1 MPGRAGTISTFDR
14 PSDPRLLPRC
24 FFVLDGKT
32 IRRRSKDAQRRRW
45 RAPTEED
52 RLLDAARTEAE
63 CRTIAD
69 VKPAW
74 PCHNAT
80 ARAKAMQEHNVS
92 SLRNLY
98 FAAGEPLNPESLRAC
113 PFAPADFD
121 EFAAIRHE
129 LNYSALECE
138 PTQGGGGGQAPR
150 HGCCFS
156 YNEVVMGSWDALK
169 FTRASAEELPLTAF
183 VEVVSTIEHN
193 ASQHDGHPKCSLLP
207 ADQSDCCSSAKDET
221 VRRGYDALIRETVA
235 RDCAMLP
242 ATGTD
247 ASRRGLVRLLCPSAR
262 RAASSFFNVT
272 GRAVPLVQLDLD
284 RVVRGDLDPFVCPSA
299 SPQL

>member
-1 MPGRAGTISTFDR
+1 
-14 PSDPRLLPRC
+14 
-24 FFVLDGKT
+24 
-32 IRRRSKDAQRRRW
+32 
-45 RAPTEED
+45 
-52 RLLDAARTEAE
+52 
-63 CRTIAD
+63 
-69 VKPAW
+69 
-74 PCHNAT
+74 
-80 ARAKAMQEHNVS
+80 MQEHNVS

-150 HGCCFS
+150 HGCCFG

-169 FTRASAEELPLTAF
+169 FTRPSAEELPLTAF
-183 VEVVSTIEHN
+183 VEVISTIEHN
-193 ASQHDGHPKCSLLP
+193 ASQHDGTF
-207 ADQSDCCSSAKDET
+207 CSSAKDET
-221 VRRGYDALIRETVA
+221 VRRGYDALLRGTVG

-242 ATGTD
+242 ATGAD
-247 ASRRGLVRLLCPSAR
+247 ASRRGLVRLQCPSAR
-262 RAASSFFNVT
+262 RAASSFFNAT

-284 RVVRGDLDPFVCPSA
+284 RVVRGDLDPFVCPSV